1 MTFSIEKLVD
11 LKRKKWQSKLQNTK
25 KQVLGR
31 CLTNFS
37 RLLSFRKKQETN
49 GKSPRCSKATL
60 AVVVH
65 PTASTTHD
73 DFLRKK
79 QERSGKSP
87 SCSETTLAVELPD
100 VLVEEILQRL
110 PVKYLV
116 RLKSISK
123 GWKSLIESDHLAEK
137 HLRLLEKKYGLKE
150 IKITVERSTSK
161 SICIKFFSRRSG
173 MNAINSDSDD
183 LLRVPGSCN
192 GLVCV
197 YELDS
202 VYIYLL
208 NPMTGVTRT
217 LTPPR
222 GTKLSVGFGIDV
234 VTGTYKVMVLYG
246 FDRVGTVVFD
256 LDTNKWRQRYK
267 TAGPMPLSCIPT
279 PERNPVFVNGSLFWL
294 LASDFS
300 EILVMDLHTEKFR
313 TLSQPNDMD
322 DVDVSSGYIYMWSLE
337 DRLCVSNVRQGL
349 HSYVWVLVQDE
360 LSEKWERTR
369 FNLLGHVFPPLSLNS
384 AWFSQTLVS
393 PYQLSSSTCIGSRQR
408 QNSTSALFSRNGDTG
423 AMDAPIELHISVS
436 TPMMPL

>member
-1 MTFSIEKLVD
+1 MAFSIVKLVN

-31 CLTNFS
+31 CLANFS
-37 RLLSFRKKQETN
+37 RLLSFRKKQERN
-49 GKSPRCSKATL
+49 GKNPRCSKATL
-60 AVVVH
+60 AAVVH
-65 PTASTTHD
+65 PTSSAIQED
-73 DFLRKK
+73 LVEDICKK
-79 QERSGKSP
+79 QERSVKSP
-87 SCSETTLAVELPD
+87 SYSETTLPVELPED
-100 VLVEEILQRL
+100 LVEEILQRL

-116 RLKSISK
+116 RLKSVSK
-123 GWKSLIESDHLAEK
+123 VWKSLIESSHLAEK
-137 HLRLLEKKYGLKE
+137 HLGLLDKKYGVKE
-150 IKITVERSTSK
+150 MKITVKWSTSK

-173 MNAINSDSDD
+173 MDSDSEG

-197 YELDS
+197 YELDL

-222 GTKLSVGFGIDV
+222 GSKLSVGFGIDV
-234 VTGTYKVMVLYG
+234 VTGTYKVVVLYG

-256 LDTNKWRQRYK
+256 FSTSKWRRRYK

-279 PERNPVFVNGSLFWL
+279 SERNPVCVNGSLFWL
-294 LASDFS
+294 LASDFW

-322 DVDVSSGYIYMWSLE
+322 DVDVSSGKGYIYMWSLE
-337 DRLCVSNVRQGL
+337 DRLCVSNFRQGL

-369 FNLLGHVFPPLSLNS
+369 FNLLGHVLPPLSLNS

-393 PYQLSSSTCIGSRQR
+393 PYQSSSSTCIGSRQR
-408 QNSTSALFSRNGDTG
+408 QNSTSALCQ
-423 AMDAPIELHISVS
+423 
-436 TPMMPL
+436 

>member
-1 MTFSIEKLVD
+1 MAFSIVKLVN

-31 CLTNFS
+31 CLANFS
-37 RLLSFRKKQETN
+37 RLLSFRKKQERN
-49 GKSPRCSKATL
+49 GKNPRCSKTTL

-65 PTASTTHD
+65 PISSAIQED
-73 DFLRKK
+73 LVEDICKK

-87 SCSETTLAVELPD
+87 SYSETTLPVELPED
-100 VLVEEILQRL
+100 LVEEILHRL

-116 RLKSISK
+116 RLKSVSK
-123 GWKSLIESDHLAEK
+123 VWKSLIESSHLAEK
-137 HLRLLEKKYGLKE
+137 HLRLLEKKYGVKE
-150 IKITVERSTSK
+150 MKITVKWSTSK

-173 MNAINSDSDD
+173 MDSNSEG

-197 YELDS
+197 YELDL

-222 GTKLSVGFGIDV
+222 GTKLSVGFGSDI
-234 VTGTYKVMVLYG
+234 VTGTYKVVVLYG

-256 LDTNKWRQRYK
+256 LSTSKWRRRYK

-279 PERNPVFVNGSLFWL
+279 PERNPVF
-294 LASDFS
+294 
-300 EILVMDLHTEKFR
+300 ILVMDLHTEKFR

-337 DRLCVSNVRQGL
+337 DRLCVSNFRQGL

-360 LSEKWERTR
+360 LSERTR
-369 FNLLGHVFPPLSLNS
+369 FNLLGHVLPPLSLDS

-393 PYQLSSSTCIGSRQR
+393 PYQSSSSTCIGSRQR
-408 QNSTSALFSRNGDTG
+408 QNRTSALCQ
-423 AMDAPIELHISVS
+423 
-436 TPMMPL
+436 